1 MGGLY
6 LLHTERQVG
15 GALCAS
21 LNTMLRLEDQNGTA
35 VQHRT
40 AGYTPRRSWQ
50 TWLFGRPLQTA
61 DAPEQAINKIV
72 GLAVFSSDNM
82 SSIAYAPQELLF
94 VLAAAGAG
102 ALHLAFPIALAIV
115 GLLAILVISYE
126 QTIHAYPSG
135 GGAYIVARDN
145 LGELPAQVAGAAL
158 LTDYI
163 LTVAVSISSGVAQ
176 IASAFPVLFPWRV
189 ELAIGFILFVM
200 VINLRG
206 VKEAGA
212 VFAVPTYFFIF
223 MMFGTVIIAFIR
235 YITGSLG
242 TVIDPP
248 EMEMLHGA
256 QAVSLFLI
264 LRAFA
269 NGTSALTGVEAVSN
283 GITAFREPRSRNAG
297 ITLIWMA
304 LILGTLMLSITFLAT
319 HIGAVPSETETVVS
333 QLARTVF
340 GNEGLLYLG
349 VISATTLILVMAANT
364 AFAGFPRLS
373 ALLAIDGF
381 LPRQLAYRGSRLV
394 YSRGI
399 GVLALTAALL
409 IFLFDASVTNL
420 IPLYAI
426 GVFLS
431 FTLSQSGMARR
442 WWKIGHL
449 APGVEVKERGS
460 TLRFEPNWQ
469 LKMVIN
475 AIGAVLTAIVAL
487 IFAVTKFT
495 DGAYIVLILIPIIVF
510 ALSAIHRH
518 YRSLARSLSLEDYSE
533 PPLVPR
539 HRVILP
545 VSGVHRGTL
554 AALRYAQKLSDDITA
569 VHVMI
574 EPEEAERVRA
584 RWQTWGEGV
593 RLVILDSP
601 YRLLVEPMLEY
612 IEEIAAERQPNE
624 TITVVVPR
632 FVPKHWAANALHTQ
646 AATWLQLALLGKPGI
661 VITDVPYQ
669 VE

>member
-1 MGGLY
+1 M
-6 LLHTERQVG
+6 
-15 GALCAS
+15 
-21 LNTMLRLEDQNGTA
+21 
-35 VQHRT
+35 
-40 AGYTPRRSWQ
+40 
-50 TWLFGRPLQTA
+50 
-61 DAPEQAINKIV
+61 
-72 GLAVFSSDNM
+72 
-82 SSIAYAPQELLF
+82 
-94 VLAAAGAG
+94 
-102 ALHLAFPIALAIV
+102 
-115 GLLAILVISYE
+115 SYE
-126 QTIHAYPSG
+126 QTIHAYPNG

-176 IASAFPVLFPWRV
+176 IASAFPSLFPWRV
-189 ELAIGFILFVM
+189 EIAIAFILFVM

-212 VFAVPTYFFIF
+212 IFAIPTYFFII
-223 MMFGTVIIAFIR
+223 MLFGTVIVAFIR

-304 LILGTLMLSITFLAT
+304 VILGTLMLSITFLAT
-319 HIGAVPSETETVVS
+319 HIRAIPSEAETVVS

-340 GNEGLLYLG
+340 GSEGLLYLG

-399 GVLALTAALL
+399 AVLALTAALL
-409 IFLFDASVTNL
+409 IVIFDASVTNL

-449 APGVEVKERGS
+449 APDVEIKERGS
-460 TLRFEPNWQ
+460 TLRYERNWQ
-469 LKMVIN
+469 VKMIIN
-475 AIGAVLTAIVAL
+475 GIGAVLTAIVAL

-495 DGAYIVLILIPIIVF
+495 DGAYIVLILIPIIVLV
-510 ALSAIHRH
+510 LSSIHRH
-518 YRSLARSLSLEDYSE
+518 YRSLAKSLSLDDYSE

-574 EPEEAERVRA
+574 EPEEAERVRK
-584 RWQTWGEGV
+584 RWETWGEGV